1 MEKETGSDSV
11 RLLSARFTPTRR
23 DNALTHSHNE
33 RWRLTGKH
41 ALVTGGT
48 KGIGYAVAQE
58 LLHLGATVTIAARTQ
73 SDLDSCVTSWR
84 ENGCDAHGIT
94 ADLSTPDS
102 AATLISAMGSKL
114 DILVNNVGRN
124 IRKPTTE
131 YSADEYRAVLETNLA
146 SAFHLCRA
154 AYPLLAQSENASVV
168 NIGSVAGSVAVLSG
182 LPYAMTKAALDQMT
196 RYLAVEWAQN
206 GIRVNAVNP
215 WYTNTPLAAPRLS
228 DPAFVERVL
237 AVTPLKRIADPADI
251 AGAVAFLC
259 LPVARHITGQCLA
272 VDGGFLALGL
282 E

>member
-1 MEKETGSDSV
+1 LTDSH
-11 RLLSARFTPTRR
+11 
-23 DNALTHSHNE
+23 DE

-48 KGIGYAVAQE
+48 KGIGYAIAEE
-58 LLHLGATVTIAARTQ
+58 LLQLGASVTIAARTQ
-73 SDLDSCVTSWR
+73 SDIDTCVALWR
-84 ENGCDAHGIT
+84 EKGYAAHGIA
-94 ADLSTPDS
+94 ADLSAPNS
-102 AATLISAMGSKL
+102 AAALIAALGSRL

-124 IRKPTTE
+124 IRKPTIN
-131 YSADEYRAVLETNLA
+131 YSADEYRAILETNLD

-154 AYPLLAQSENASVV
+154 AYPLLSQAENASIV
-168 NIGSVAGSVAVLSG
+168 NIGSTAGSVAVLSG
-182 LPYAMTKAALDQMT
+182 LPYAMTKAALDQLT
-196 RYLAVEWAQN
+196 RYLAVEWAKEN
-206 GIRVNAVNP
+206 IRVNAVNP

-237 AVTPLKRIADPADI
+237 AVTPLKRIAEPEDI

-282 E
+282 EFDV